1 MIDMEVI
8 KLDYTESM
16 KFINKYTKSGG
27 RVKDLSRA
35 QRLMQQLGNPQN
47 TLRFVHIAGTNG
59 KGSVL
64 ELTSQSLINAG
75 YKTGQFTSPFIKCYE
90 DRIRINGNNISHDDI
105 AQLCTKVS
113 ESAGDDEYSQ
123 FEITMAI
130 ALLYFAKEKCD
141 IVFMETGIGGIFDC
155 TNIIENPLVS
165 VITSVS
171 LDHTAILGKTVQEIA
186 IQKAGIIKRD
196 RPAVVSWNNTSVI
209 NIFQKECIL
218 KNSTLIIPDQSE
230 FEECSSDESGG
241 SFIYNEEKYYIKM
254 HGSHQII
261 NAATA
266 IKTIEVL
273 RNEGFNISSDN
284 VREAF
289 STVQVLSRVEVIHGD
304 PEIIID
310 GGHNPAGVSAMI
322 STLISMNIKNPVLI
336 FGMVDT
342 KDIETSSEL
351 LSTFAHSVICVDGFA
366 SNAIDRTTLAG
377 YFKGKS
383 YVAETD
389 EAFYLAKRIA
399 KKNNSAIVICG
410 SLYLTETFRK
420 FIGN

>member
-1 MIDMEVI
+1 M
-8 KLDYTESM
+8 DYTESM
-16 KFINKYTKSGG
+16 NFINKYTKSGG

-35 QRLMQQLGNPQN
+35 EGLMNKLGNPQN
-47 TLRFVHIAGTNG
+47 KLRFVHIAGTNG

-64 ELTSQSLINAG
+64 ELASQSLINAG

-90 DRIRINGNNISHDDI
+90 DRIRINGSNISHDDI
-105 AQLCTKVS
+105 AELCTKVS
-113 ESAGDDEYSQ
+113 EYADDDEYSQ

-141 IVFMETGIGGIFDC
+141 IVFLEAGIGGLFDC
-155 TNIIENPLVS
+155 TNIIENPLAA
-165 VITSVS
+165 VITSIS

-186 IQKAGIIKRD
+186 IQKAGIIKRG

-209 NIFQKECIL
+209 SIFQKECIL
-218 KNSTLIIPDQSE
+218 KDSELIIPDKSE
-230 FEECSSDESGG
+230 FVECLSDETGG
-241 SFIYNEEKYYIKM
+241 SFIYNEEKYFLKM

-266 IKTIEVL
+266 VKTIEVL
-273 RNEGFNISSDN
+273 RNEGFNISVDN
-284 VREAF
+284 VKEAF

-322 STLISMNIKNPVLI
+322 SALISMNIKNPVLI
-336 FGMVDT
+336 FGMSDT
-342 KDIETSSEL
+342 KDVETSSAL
-351 LSTFAHSVICVDGFA
+351 LNDFADSVICVDGFTPG
-366 SNAIDRTTLAG
+366 AIERTKLAG

-383 YVAETD
+383 YAAETG
-389 EAFYLAKRIA
+389 EAFYLAKNLAR
-399 KKNNSAIVICG
+399 KNNSVIVICG
-410 SLYLTETFRK
+410 SLYLAEKFRK
-420 FIGN
+420 FLGK